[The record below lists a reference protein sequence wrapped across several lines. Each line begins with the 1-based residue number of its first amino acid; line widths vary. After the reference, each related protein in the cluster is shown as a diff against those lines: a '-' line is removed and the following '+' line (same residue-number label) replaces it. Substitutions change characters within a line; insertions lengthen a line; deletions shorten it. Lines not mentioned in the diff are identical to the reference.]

1 MPVLDESTTLPFLLV
16 AMQQHNAIAIQQHQ
30 QRYQQLVE
38 KYIEEEGGGEDEED
52 VGTETMARDQ
62 TPTKT
67 ILEMD
72 PLTAMV
78 LEQKAQETRKAELLL
93 KYKKERARR
102 KRGLTTE
109 GRYTGSDE
117 SDGIDRASV
126 SFITVLLGVF
136 VCLIDRF
143 FLTPHKS

>member
-1 MPVLDESTTLPFLLV
+1 
-16 AMQQHNAIAIQQHQ
+16 
-30 QRYQQLVE
+30 
-38 KYIEEEGGGEDEED
+38 
-52 VGTETMARDQ
+52 
-62 TPTKT
+62 
-67 ILEMD
+67 
-72 PLTAMV
+72 MV

-143 FLTPHKS
+143 FLTPHKT